1 MNIVEYCGI
10 KRWQRQSI
18 LSTEFKYQ
26 SSRLFLTCEKDH
38 SSFSYSLSQRA
49 TRLIKGKSRKEP
61 QLVREMKLC
70 NNGSR
75 MAKMTIMQ
83 GHRRLLKSGPAR
95 YSHKSPSTERA
106 QEEEFLL
113 SEDGEGGDLP
123 QVNFQI
129 YTICRCNFIAS
140 CVRFFFCVR
149 NFNQFRKGY

>member
-1 MNIVEYCGI
+1 MIAHGFNINLLYIERSTFVSFVMRKCNSLTCIEYCRI
-10 KRWQRQSI
+10 LWHKKMAKTVNFKHKN
-18 LSTEFKYQ
+18 LST
-26 SSRLFLTCEKDH
+26 RVHDCFLTCEKDH

-106 QEEEFLL
+106 QE
-113 SEDGEGGDLP
+113 
-123 QVNFQI
+123 
-129 YTICRCNFIAS
+129 
-140 CVRFFFCVR
+140 
-149 NFNQFRKGY
+149 